1 MSSFGFVE
9 EIGSLLY
16 MFILKDK
23 QEFITEFVHD
33 STSRTKRSSVY
44 SLLNLKVF

>member
-33 STSRTKRSSVY
+33 NTSRTKRSSVY